1 MLVHPALLWL
11 IHTDFLATMGDGNVT
26 KMSPYNQSVPI
37 SESQQ
42 HVINPTHPRGALHD
56 SVEHR
61 LHVGRRT
68 ADDPKHLGR
77 RGLMLQRL
85 AQFRIAFLDLF
96 EQAHVCDGDHG
107 LVGKSFKEGN
117 LFVGE
122 WIDCGTTNENCSNCK
137 IFTHQW
143 HSKLASTSL
152 NVNDGVDLR
161 KLSRRYGHQI
171 LNMDWLALDNGPA
184 CY

>member
-1 MLVHPALLWL
+1 GN
-11 IHTDFLATMGDGNVT
+11 GDGYGT
-26 KMSPYNQSVPI
+26 EISPHNQSVGFTK
-37 SESQQ
+37 SQM
-42 HVINPTHPRGALHD
+42 HVIDATHFGGAFD
-56 SVEHR
+56 DGVEHR
-61 LHVGRRT
+61 LHVRGRA
-68 ADDPKHLGR
+68 ADDAEHFGSPR
-77 RGLMLQRL
+77 LMLQGL
-85 AQFRIAFLDLF
+85 TQLSVAFLQLF
-96 EQAHVCDGDHG
+96 EQSHVHDRDHG
-107 LVGKSFKEGN
+107 LFGKSFKEGN
-117 LFVGE
+117 LVVGE